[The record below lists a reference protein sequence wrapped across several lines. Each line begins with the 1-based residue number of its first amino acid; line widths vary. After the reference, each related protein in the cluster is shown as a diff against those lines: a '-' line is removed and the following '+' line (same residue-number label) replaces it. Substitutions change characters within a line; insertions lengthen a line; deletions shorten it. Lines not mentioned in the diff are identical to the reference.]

1 MIDPKECD
9 LNKYSS
15 SNSKEYAF
23 EVDLEYPKDL
33 QELHNNY
40 PLAPN
45 KIEVKREM
53 LSAHQL
59 KIADL
64 YNISIGNVK
73 ELVSNFFDKEKYVLH
88 SKNLQLC
95 LRLGLQLKKYIN
107 FRIRIQLIT
116 MIKAIYWLQQ
126 TKNKKS
132 RKKWTQRSKSVI
144 QITEQCYMWK
154 KMENVRN
161 RINPK
166 LVNSEKD
173 YLKSTSKQAPC
184 RTKYLT
190 II

>member
-95 LRLGLQLKKYIN
+95 LRLGLKLKKYIN

-116 MIKAIYWLQQ
+116 MIKAIY
-126 TKNKKS
+126 
-132 RKKWTQRSKSVI
+132 
-144 QITEQCYMWK
+144 
-154 KMENVRN
+154 
-161 RINPK
+161 
-166 LVNSEKD
+166 
-173 YLKSTSKQAPC
+173 
-184 RTKYLT
+184 
-190 II
+190 

>member
-33 QELHNNY
+33 QELHNY

-59 KIADL
+59 KIAYL

-73 ELVSNFFDKEKYVLH
+73 GLVSNFFDKEKYVLH
-88 SKNLQLC
+88 SENLQLC
-95 LRLGLQLKKYIN
+95 LRLGLQLKKCIN

-116 MIKAIYWLQQ
+116 MIKAIY
-126 TKNKKS
+126 
-132 RKKWTQRSKSVI
+132 
-144 QITEQCYMWK
+144 
-154 KMENVRN
+154 
-161 RINPK
+161 
-166 LVNSEKD
+166 
-173 YLKSTSKQAPC
+173 
-184 RTKYLT
+184 
-190 II
+190 

>member
-132 RKKWTQRSKSVI
+132 RKKWTQRSKSVV

>member
-116 MIKAIYWLQQ
+116 MIKPYIDFNKQKIKKPEKNGHEDKKALYKLLNSAIYG
-126 TKNKKS
+126 
-132 RKKWTQRSKSVI
+132 
-144 QITEQCYMWK
+144 K
-154 KMENVRN
+154 KMENFRN

>member
-15 SNSKEYAF
+15 NNSKEYAF

-33 QELHNNY
+33 QELHNY
-40 PLAPN
+40 ALAPN
-45 KIEVKREM
+45 NIEVKREM

-73 ELVSNFFDKEKYVLH
+73 GLVSNIFDKEKYVLH
-88 SKNLQLC
+88 SENLQLC
-95 LRLGLQLKKYIN
+95 LRLGLQLKKCIN

-132 RKKWTQRSKSVI
+132 RKKWTQTSKSVV
-144 QITEQCYMWK
+144 QITEQCYIWK
-154 KMENVRN
+154 KMENFRN
-161 RINPK
+161 RINQK